1 MAAKTLAQLN
11 AEAKRD
17 PFVLDLGDGQTVTFP
32 QPTFGYAVDASQDA
46 GNVVDLLCAY
56 ALEADRDK
64 LRTALTVSAATV
76 PQALLD
82 EVHEA
87 FGMGNPA
94 ASPSS

>member
-1 MAAKTLAQLN
+1 MKTLAQLN

-17 PFVLDLGDGQTVTFP
+17 PFVLGLGGSDGTVTFP
-32 QPTFGYAVDASQDA
+32 QPTFGQAVDASQEAAD
-46 GNVVDLLCAY
+46 VVSLLRAY

-64 LRTALTVSAATV
+64 LEKALRASAATV
-76 PQALLD
+76 PQQVLD
-82 EVHEA
+82 MVHEA